1 MIKFLSIP
9 NPDKLL
15 SIVDGSRGNVYLR
28 LPDGNLVSFSEP
40 WFPEKTAYSSVFP
53 TRMTSPPSSAIWW
66 RPRDNQPNIRHP
78 CPHCGRGTALMK

>member
-28 LPDGNLVSFSEP
+28 LPDGN
-40 WFPEKTAYSSVFP
+40 
-53 TRMTSPPSSAIWW
+53 
-66 RPRDNQPNIRHP
+66 
-78 CPHCGRGTALMK
+78 

>member
-28 LPDGNLVSFSEP
+28 LPDGNQCDLKREP
-40 WFPEKTAYSSVFP
+40 LARQLLRTMVPGKDGVQLSLSNPDDIPAFLRYMVET
-53 TRMTSPPSSAIWW
+53 
-66 RPRDNQPNIRHP
+66 PR
-78 CPHCGRGTALMK
+78 